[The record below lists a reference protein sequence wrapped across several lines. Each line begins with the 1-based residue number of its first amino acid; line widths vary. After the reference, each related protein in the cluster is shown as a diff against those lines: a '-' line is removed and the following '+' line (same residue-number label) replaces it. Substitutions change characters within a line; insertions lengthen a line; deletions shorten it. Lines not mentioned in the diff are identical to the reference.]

1 MAAVARHMEDE
12 GGEKNNE
19 EEFIRSFRGWSF
31 ASDLLIK
38 MHNIKKGV
46 FPQRQASDVG
56 TLTSSCSAT
65 TENGY
70 ASQQTVSQ
78 LFSRR
83 IRSRSLDSVDS
94 LDMLESHR
102 LHRQKYLEN
111 RAKFENNTTP
121 DSSRMTS
128 TLTNSREAFIPTS
141 SRMSSTLTSSR
152 ETYMPTSLRM
162 TSTLASSREAYM
174 QTSLRM
180 TSTLASSRV
189 STTPSMS
196 TSDGPPPL
204 PSTSPPRDEDL
215 LHNFPMVQ
223 HELGSDVVDHSL
235 HTRGSFQFRRPSSF
249 IPQPRLVRRHT
260 SLNSGPP
267 TRRSQTPTIPVKRL
281 INKFS
286 DGN

>member
-1 MAAVARHMEDE
+1 ME
-12 GGEKNNE
+12 GN
-19 EEFIRSFRGWSF
+19 RSG
-31 ASDLLIK
+31 L
-38 MHNIKKGV
+38 
-46 FPQRQASDVG
+46 
-56 TLTSSCSAT
+56 
-65 TENGY
+65 
-70 ASQQTVSQ
+70 SQ

-128 TLTNSREAFIPTS
+128 TMTNSREASIPTS
-141 SRMSSTLTSSR
+141 SRMTTLASSR
-152 ETYMPTSLRM
+152 ETYMPTSMRM
-162 TSTLASSREAYM
+162 TS
-174 QTSLRM
+174 
-180 TSTLASSRV
+180 LASSRV
-189 STTPSMS
+189 STTPSMPS
-196 TSDGPPPL
+196 SDSPPPL

-223 HELGSDVVDHSL
+223 HELGSDEVDHSH
-235 HTRGSFQFRRPSSF
+235 HTRGSFQFRRPSTF

-267 TRRSQTPTIPVKRL
+267 TRRSQTPSIPVKCL